1 MKQGRL
7 YEFYEKCDFKIK
19 RFTINLFSIANLT
32 EIPILSTI
40 PNWDVIFI
48 FLILSYLKILYE
60 QGQVDRLL
68 RSRNRVRHDLCRRN
82 HT

>member
-40 PNWDVIFI
+40 PN
-48 FLILSYLKILYE
+48 
-60 QGQVDRLL
+60 
-68 RSRNRVRHDLCRRN
+68 
-82 HT
+82 